1 MNRSALLCATLLA
14 VLAVYPGEEVRADGR
29 PATRTGISG
38 ERSPEP
44 APVPQVPRRP
54 PWGGT
59 HWTSLAGAAFLP
71 MLSTT
76 AYASGGSGVLPGALT
91 TTVNGGEFEAQATLP
106 NGSLLTGLQVQG
118 YHAVSG
124 GTISLQL
131 LERCL
136 PYTQG
141 DRPTNTLLLTR
152 NINAA
157 GGEFLVFEPID
168 RHPVSTKL
176 CTYHVNA
183 RFSVAGSPPGPVQ
196 NMQLVKVRLDWLPDR
211 IFADDLE

>member
-1 MNRSALLCATLLA
+1 CEPRWQCRCGELHLPCPSHLRRRSGRAFVQHAAVQGARRVLGFLLSTAIEGITMNRSALLCATLLA

-76 AYASGGSGVLPGALT
+76 AYASG
-91 TTVNGGEFEAQATLP
+91 
-106 NGSLLTGLQVQG
+106 
-118 YHAVSG
+118 
-124 GTISLQL
+124 
-131 LERCL
+131 
-136 PYTQG
+136 
-141 DRPTNTLLLTR
+141 
-152 NINAA
+152 
-157 GGEFLVFEPID
+157 
-168 RHPVSTKL
+168 
-176 CTYHVNA
+176 
-183 RFSVAGSPPGPVQ
+183 
-196 NMQLVKVRLDWLPDR
+196 
-211 IFADDLE
+211 